1 MVLFSRRVYEMRKSV
16 FIVTAAAALSVAS
29 SAQATINLL
38 VNPSFETGIALP
50 GNQATLAAGDTTS
63 ISGWKVHRNG
73 VNYVSEPLWDAA
85 DEKRSVELLST
96 GGGIG
101 QRIYGFVP
109 GKQYV
114 LKFNVSANPF
124 NTSPGPKAVAYTV
137 SVTGGVAVQDYY
149 TFIPGLNA
157 ANNMLYVTEQYNFIA
172 SKADQDLL
180 FKASGRNG
188 AFGPVIDSVS
198 VSMIPEA
205 STWAMLVLGFGLVG
219 VAARRR
225 KTAVAA

>member
-1 MVLFSRRVYEMRKSV
+1 MRKSV
-16 FIVTAAAALSVAS
+16 FIVAAAAALSVAS

-50 GNQATLAAGDTTS
+50 GGQATVAAGPVDAAIT
-63 ISGWKVHRNG
+63 GWRVYSNG
-73 VNYVSEPLWDAA
+73 VNYVDNTVWNAA
-85 DEKRSVELLST
+85 DNSRSVELLSNS
-96 GGGIG
+96 GGIG
-101 QRIYGFVP
+101 QRVSGFIP

-157 ANNMLYVTEQYNFIA
+157 PNNMLYVTEQYNFIA
-172 SKADQDLL
+172 SKTTQDLL

-188 AFGPVIDSVS
+188 LFGPVIDSVS
-198 VSMIPEA
+198 VSVIPEP
-205 STWAMLVLGFGLVG
+205 STWAMLVLGFGLAG
-219 VAARRR
+219 VASRRR
-225 KTAVAA
+225 KTSVVA